1 MTTTRLPPDFK
12 EFLRLLAAH
21 GVEYLLVGG
30 YAVSYHG
37 YARATADMDVWVA
50 ATPENAEKLVAVLKE
65 FGFDVPDLSPDLFL
79 QPDTIV
85 RLGEPPLRIELLT
98 SISGVSF
105 QDAYARRA
113 VDHIEGLEVSLISL
127 DDLKTNKRA
136 AGRYKD
142 LADLE
147 QLP

>member
-1 MTTTRLPPDFK
+1 MATTRLPPDFK
-12 EFLRLLAAH
+12 EFLRLLAVH

>member
-1 MTTTRLPPDFK
+1 MATTRLPADFK

-37 YARATADMDVWVA
+37 YARATADMDIWVA

-79 QPDTIV
+79 QPETIV

-98 SISGVSF
+98 SISGISF
-105 QDAYARRA
+105 QDAYARRV
-113 VDHIEGLEVSLISL
+113 VDRIEEVEISLISL

-136 AGRYKD
+136 AGRHKD